1 MRRNILTSLITGM
14 LLIVGTETAWAQE
27 ITIDWATKK
36 VTSQPTEIHK
46 GETIKVSVSEVN
58 NILYD
63 YTIDIQLQITSNS
76 DDLAALMDVL
86 STLKP
91 PERKEKPNECQK
103 KLDGAIGM
111 LKEIQ
116 GEMKEPKNNLDAA
129 AHPGKSIPLEDT
141 LKGWKEAIVKTDEL
155 STLQKAAEY
164 LSTSCKSNPDAQAF
178 LAGPYQQ
185 FDNFRKKVEGPHIA
199 EGVAQ
204 ASTGDV
210 ASVKVTVTEKSSNV
224 QLDSRTWVLHFSS
237 MLNLSGGVLFST
249 LYDVSYVRRKVPV
262 TDGSGA
268 TTIQEQLGVEG
279 GSRPVPMLLGLLN
292 YRIPYLDSDK
302 WGLDISSGPAIRL
315 GGQSDTTSFGY
326 FVGLSFNLW
335 HRLYITP
342 GVHVGQYADFPAGFA
357 PDTPIPADFGE
368 LVPVKRWTARFAIGI
383 TYKTLDLG
391 ALKGQA
397 KPSTPPKTE
406 ETKK

>member
-1 MRRNILTSLITGM
+1 MRRNILLWILGGIIV
-14 LLIVGTETAWAQE
+14 IVGTESARAQE
-27 ITIDWATKK
+27 ISIDWATKK

-76 DDLAALMDVL
+76 DDLAAL
-86 STLKP
+86 LKLLP
-91 PERKEKPNECQK
+91 DIAKGVKAPLRAEGCPGNLAQAKVQLEKINAAMNNP
-103 KLDGAIGM
+103 D
-111 LKEIQ
+111 
-116 GEMKEPKNNLDAA
+116 NNLNPEVQTDKKPISLQAT
-129 AHPGKSIPLEDT
+129 ER
-141 LKGWKEAIVKTDEL
+141 GWTAIEAERDK
-155 STLQKAAEY
+155 LQKSVDY
-164 LSTSCKSNPDAQAF
+164 LSTSCKSDKDAQDF
-178 LAGPYQQ
+178 LSGPYHQ
-185 FDNFRKKVEGPHIA
+185 FDNFRKRVEGPHIA
-199 EGVAQ
+199 QGVAQ

-210 ASVKVTVTEKSSNV
+210 ASVKVTVTEKWRNV
-224 QLDSRTWVLHFSS
+224 SVDSQTWVLHFSS
-237 MLNLSGGVLFST
+237 VLNLSGGVLFST
-249 LYDVSYVRRKVPV
+249 LPDVSYIRRKIPT
-262 TDGSGA
+262 TDQSGA
-268 TTIQEQLGVEG
+268 ATTTEVLGVEG

-302 WGLDISSGPAIRL
+302 WGLDFSSGPAIRL
-315 GGQSDTTSFGY
+315 GGQSNTNSFGY

-357 PDTPIPADFGE
+357 PGTPIPTDFGE